1 MKQCFNRFKISILLL
16 FLFAGIIEAQDVTQ
30 IVKSKPVKISGGL
43 SANTSL
49 YKSWGMESRQDPYFW
64 QVVANLNFKLFG
76 IIDMPFSAYFAK
88 ENTRYQQ
95 PAFKQFGMSP
105 RYKSVTLH
113 LGYRSMSFSPYSL
126 AGLTFLGAGIE
137 YQPTKSWIKASA
149 MYGRFFKAV
158 PATDSAKNHF
168 QDPSYERWGGGFSV
182 TASGKNKELNF
193 IMFKAK
199 DKVGSIPDTPAHPNI
214 TPAENLIIGLIG
226 KTQII
231 PKVFIAAGYTMSAY
245 TSDIRTKKKDF
256 ERYTYLNN
264 LGILY
269 TPRYSSSFNKA
280 LDASLNYQGNTFTA
294 GITYKR
300 IDPGYASL
308 GSTFIEN
315 DLEDVLLTMTKS
327 FAKNKLNFSGNIGQ
341 QRNNLAKDKQ
351 TENKRV
357 VGSVN
362 ASWSISQSF
371 NACANYSNFTSSTE
385 PSLINFTDSVGYF
398 QINKNTSL
406 NINYNKSG
414 KNIRHSLCLM
424 GALQK
429 ATSLNRSA
437 TLKLQSN
444 NDMVNTSLSYQA
456 GIPKKGIA
464 ATLSF
469 QSSWFKNE
477 LNYTKNF
484 GPNIAINKD
493 LFKSKLKLIVSYGY
507 NFTQVTGNK
516 NSSTHI
522 VRLNT
527 DCQLSKHHSLHFQS
541 SFMQRKDATNTGKLA
556 PRELQA
562 GLSYQY
568 NF

>member
-1 MKQCFNRFKISILLL
+1 MMLLVL
-16 FLFAGIIEAQDVTQ
+16 FTRTLQAQDITQ
-30 IVKSKPVKISGGL
+30 IAKSKPVKISGGL

-49 YKSWGMESRQDPYFW
+49 YKSWGMDSRQDPYFW
-64 QVVANLNFKLFG
+64 QFAANLNFKLFG

-95 PAFKQFGMSP
+95 PSFHQFGMSP

-113 LGYRSMSFSPYSL
+113 LGYRNMTFSPYSL

-137 YQPTKSWIKASA
+137 YQPQKSWIKASA

-158 PATDSAKNHF
+158 PANDSAKNHF

-182 TASGKNKELNF
+182 TASGKNKELTF
-193 IMFKAK
+193 IMFKAA
-199 DKVGSIPDTPAHPNI
+199 DRVGSIPDTPAHPTI
-214 TPAENLIIGLIG
+214 TPAENLIIGLNT
-226 KTQII
+226 KTNIF
-231 PKVFIAAGYTMSAY
+231 PKVTFSGGYTMSAF
-245 TSDIRTKKKDF
+245 TSDLRTERKDF

-264 LGILY
+264 LGGLF
-269 TPRYSSSFNKA
+269 TPRYSSSLSKT
-280 LDASLNYQGNTFTA
+280 LDASLNYQGGTFTA

-315 DLEDVLLTMTKS
+315 DLEDVLITMSKT
-327 FAKNKLNFSGNIGQ
+327 FFKNKVNFSGNVGQ
-341 QRNNLAKDKQ
+341 QRNNLARDKQ
-351 TENKRV
+351 TENKRII
-357 VGSVN
+357 GSIN
-362 ASWSISQSF
+362 GAWSINQSF
-371 NACANYSNFTSSTE
+371 NVNANYSNFTSSTE
-385 PSLINFTDSVGYF
+385 PTLINFTDSIGYF

-414 KNIRHSLCLM
+414 EKFRHSICLM
-424 GALQK
+424 GALQQ

-437 TLKLQSN
+437 TLKLRTN
-444 NDMVNTSLSYQA
+444 NNMVNTCISYQA
-456 GIPKKGIA
+456 GMPKNGIA
-464 ATLSF
+464 ATFSF

-477 LNYTKNF
+477 INATKNY
-484 GPNIAINKD
+484 GPNIALNKD
-493 LFKSKLKLIVSYGY
+493 LLKNTLKIILSYGY
-507 NFTQVTGNK
+507 NFTEVTGNK
-516 NSSTHI
+516 RSNTQI
-522 VRLNT
+522 YRFNT
-527 DCQLSKHHSLHFQS
+527 DYQVSKHQSLHFQS
-541 SFMQRKDATNTGKLA
+541 SLMRRKDSSQTGQLA